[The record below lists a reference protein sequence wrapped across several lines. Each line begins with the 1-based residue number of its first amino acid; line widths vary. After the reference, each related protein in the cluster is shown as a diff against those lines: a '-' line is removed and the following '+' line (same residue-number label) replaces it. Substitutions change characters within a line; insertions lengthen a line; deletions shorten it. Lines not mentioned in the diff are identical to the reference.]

1 MLTPLLVVE
10 DLHVL
15 FRTPA
20 GVVHAVN
27 GVSFELAQG
36 EALGLV
42 GESGCGKSVTA
53 LSIVRLLPMPPA
65 EITHGS
71 IRFDGEELLK
81 ASQSRMR
88 QIRGGEIAM
97 VFQDPMTSLNPVMTV
112 GSQIAEALLLHRTRS
127 RKEAW
132 KLAVE
137 ALERVHIPDAAHRAH
152 DYPHTFSGGMRQRVM
167 LAMAIASKPRLLIAD
182 EPTTALDVTLQAEIL
197 ELLQEL
203 KSEYEL
209 SVVLIT
215 HDLAVVSQ
223 FCDTVAVMY
232 AGKIVE
238 QAPSEILFRS
248 PMHPY
253 TVGLLESLPEAAFH
267 RGSVGKGV
275 RRMTSIPGAP
285 PDSTRIPP
293 GCAFHPRCRHA
304 MGVCSVSEPP
314 AFQTAPKRC
323 VRCWLYAPESRG

>member
-1 MLTPLLVVE
+1 
-10 DLHVL
+10 
-15 FRTPA
+15 
-20 GVVHAVN
+20 
-27 GVSFELAQG
+27 
-36 EALGLV
+36 
-42 GESGCGKSVTA
+42 
-53 LSIVRLLPMPPA
+53 
-65 EITHGS
+65 
-71 IRFDGEELLK
+71 
-81 ASQSRMR
+81 
-88 QIRGGEIAM
+88 
-97 VFQDPMTSLNPVMTV
+97 MTSLNPVMSV

-132 KLAVE
+132 ELAVE

-167 LAMAIASKPRLLIAD
+167 LAMAVASRPRLLIAD

-238 QAPSEILFRS
+238 QAPSEMLFRS

-253 TVGLLESLPEAAFH
+253 TVGLLESLPEAAFR
-267 RGSVGKGV
+267 RGGVGKGAS
-275 RRMTSIPGAP
+275 RMSSIPGAP
-285 PDSTRIPP
+285 PDSTCIPP
-293 GCAFHPRCRHA
+293 GCAFHPRCKHA
-304 MGVCSVSEPP
+304 VDVCSVLEPP
-314 AFQTAPKRC
+314 TFQTAPKRY
-323 VRCWLYAPESRG
+323 VRCWLYAPESGG

>member
-1 MLTPLLVVE
+1 MLPPLLAVE

-65 EITHGS
+65 EITRGS
-71 IRFDGEELLK
+71 VRFNGEELLT
-81 ASQSRMR
+81 APQSRMR

-132 KLAVE
+132 ALAVE
-137 ALERVHIPDAAHRAH
+137 ALERVHIPDAAHRAR

-167 LAMAIASKPRLLIAD
+167 LAMAVASRPRLLIAD

-203 KSEYEL
+203 RREYEL
-209 SVVLIT
+209 SIVLIT

-238 QAPSEILFRS
+238 WAPAEMLFGS

-253 TVGLLESLPEAAFH
+253 TVGLLESLPEAAFR
-267 RGSVGKGV
+267 RGGMGKGS
-275 RRMTSIPGAP
+275 RRMSSIPGAP

-293 GCAFHPRCRHA
+293 GCAFHPRCRHV
-304 MGVCSVSEPP
+304 MEVCRSSEPP
-314 AFQTAPKRC
+314 AFRTAPKRW
-323 VRCWLYAPESRG
+323 VRCWLYAPESEG